1 MKTIKS
7 APTTLQSR
15 RSGSN
20 KPSSAFDL
28 SILAG
33 KAKRFIPQL
42 FVAMSLCGVTPLI
55 ILWLMWQFGFAPA
68 LLVAVLSAAVMIHW
82 INQTEPESR

>member
-1 MKTIKS
+1 MKAIKS

-20 KPSSAFDL
+20 KPSQAFDL

-33 KAKRFIPQL
+33 KAKRFILQL
-42 FVAMSLCGVTPLI
+42 FAAMSLCGVTPLI
-55 ILWLMWQFGFAPA
+55 ILWLMWKFGFAPA